1 MIREFSAHFPE
12 LVENYKIKYP
22 INDELIKIM
31 PRLHHSEELGLKPN
45 LKKILITA
53 EHFESLIV
61 VWNFYNTFSEYFGLP
76 KFKLEE
82 LEASLRW
89 NGKEESKDA
98 NQHETIGLL

>member
-1 MIREFSAHFPE
+1 MIRGFSAHFPE

-22 INDELIKIM
+22 IDDDLIKIM

-45 LKKILITA
+45 LKKILLPTN
-53 EHFESLIV
+53 HFESLIV
-61 VWNFYNTFSEYFGLP
+61 IWNFYSTFSEYFGLP

-89 NGKEESKDA
+89 NGKDEKKED
-98 NQHETIGLL
+98 NN